1 VIRLFFASR
10 LLVSSLA
17 FFLWAAGARP
27 AAAQSSDPS
36 PAPDP
41 AAAPDSASAPD
52 PASAPAPAA
61 TSPAVAQSAGDD
73 DAALDPAEPDFT
85 LVNIPTTMRLPLHK
99 GDFHLTHRFFGNLRS
114 GSFGQQAS
122 DLFGIDEGATIDF
135 EYRYAVIRHL
145 EVAASRTNF
154 NRMIQLDAKYD
165 AIHQGDAWPVSVS
178 GLVSVEGANNFKEQF
193 APAIGAVVSREIQQR
208 VALYASPIW
217 VHNSAAASGINRDTF
232 YVGLGGR
239 VRIMSTTYVVAEVS
253 PRLAGY
259 APGVAEYA
267 FGIEKR
273 VGGHV
278 FQLNFGNDQGTTFG
292 QIGDG
297 GVPQSLFLGFNLS
310 RKFF

>member
-1 VIRLFFASR
+1 VIRPFFVSRVFVSFLF
-10 LLVSSLA
+10 V
-17 FFLWAAGARP
+17 LWAAGIKP
-27 AAAQSSDPS
+27 AAAQSSDPPS
-36 PAPDP
+36 PDP
-41 AAAPDSASAPD
+41 P
-52 PASAPAPAA
+52 SAPATAA
-61 TSPAVAQSAGDD
+61 TSTAVAQSAGDD

-99 GDFHLTHRFFGNLRS
+99 GVFHLTHRFNGNLRE
-114 GSFGQQAS
+114 GSFGFQAS
-122 DLFGIDEGATIDF
+122 DLFGIDEGAAISF
-135 EYRYAVIRHL
+135 EYRYAVLRHL

-165 AIHQGDAWPVSVS
+165 AIHQGDARPVSVS

-208 VALYASPIW
+208 IALYASPIW
-217 VHNSAAASGINRDTF
+217 VHNAAAASGVIRDTF

-239 VRIMSTTYVVAEVS
+239 VRIMSTTYLVAEFS
-253 PRLAGY
+253 PRVAGY
-259 APGVAEYA
+259 APGDVEYA

-278 FQLNFGNDQGTTFG
+278 FQLNFANAQGTTFG
-292 QIGDG
+292 QIASG
-297 GVPQSLFLGFNLS
+297 GAPQNLHMGFNLT